1 MARNAFSKLFSRLRP
16 PDAYPGN
23 AVADA
28 ELLRR
33 YAEAR
38 DPAAFELLVWRHG
51 PLVLGTC
58 RRVTR
63 HEADAEDAFQATF
76 LVLARKAGGVRQSLP
91 GWLHRTARRAALRAA
106 GRRRVGTL
114 TTDVPATTR
123 SGLDA
128 DELALL
134 DAAVDGLGERHRR
147 VVVLCYLQGHTAED
161 AAAILGVPRGTVLSR
176 LATARGRLA
185 ETLTRRGVTLPAA
198 LVTATMSFD
207 RVAACVELT
216 LNPRVA
222 APAAAIAQGVL
233 TMMLRHQL
241 AVTALALTLVGVTGT
256 GVALMPRPGGT
267 GPPVPAAAAAKK
279 DDPAAPPAGGL
290 KPAKEDEAAKLART
304 IDDLYENINARESIL
319 ETRLSE
325 LRKVRPRASRAEI
338 QAKEVLY
345 SMIEQTI
352 FKSEVEQRRAELMLP
367 FLSKQLEQQRKATI
381 TDMQLLQRAGQYG
394 NFNLRKLAGDLRTA
408 YQMGSDGLSREYLE
422 MSVEA
427 NASRQEEFANAKA
440 FYLDEAKKQIND
452 INVWFQDV
460 NLMSTQSQIKKIE
473 DSIKSEAETI
483 AIYREKREK
492 LARELAEQESFHSE
506 RIEFSSQRSQIAIL
520 KAKRNELLAQQLGV
534 RVPASNSDELL
545 RQVLAEMIELRAEVK
560 RLRDG
565 K

>member
-28 ELLRR
+28 DLLRR

-91 GWLHRTARRAALRAA
+91 GWLHRTARRASLRAA
-106 GRRRVGTL
+106 GHRRVGTL
-114 TTDVPATTR
+114 TTDVPATTQP
-123 SGLDA
+123 GLDA

-161 AAAILGVPRGTVLSR
+161 AAAILGVPRGIVLSR

-185 ETLTRRGVTLPAA
+185 DTLTRRGVTLPAA

-207 RVAACVELT
+207 RVTACVELT

-233 TMMLRHQL
+233 TMMFRHQL
-241 AVTALALTLVGVTGT
+241 AVTAAALTLVGVGVTGT
-256 GVALMPRPGGT
+256 GVALMPQAGGN
-267 GPPVPAAAAAKK
+267 GPPVPAATAAKK
-279 DDPAAPPAGGL
+279 DDPSVKMVAVTTQIVTTERKLADAVEQWKQTQPKVPAG
-290 KPAKEDEAAKLART
+290 
-304 IDDLYENINARESIL
+304 
-319 ETRLSE
+319 E
-325 LRKVRPRASRAEI
+325 LRAKAELLS
-338 QAKEVLY
+338 A
-345 SMIEQTI
+345 IELLI
-352 FKSEVEQRRAELMLP
+352 FKSELSIEMNRALITRLNVQIEEAVKSPIHQGVLISLAGEFGSPGLIESGKKLNQQQREAHDAR
-367 FLSKQLEQQRKATI
+367 SKFTVKDYQKRIDLDKVTEKLTDDFLEQCKQEGVSSSKELAAITLEHRRSLRIPLEDDLYKATAVI
-381 TDMQLLQRAGQYG
+381 ESEQGTVDIY
-394 NFNLRKLAGDLRTA
+394 RKKRIELANELA
-408 YQMGSDGLSREYLE
+408 KLE
-422 MSVEA
+422 AVPAEPVA
-427 NASRQEEFANAKA
+427 VVALRQELATLTANR
-440 FYLDEAKKQIND
+440 
-452 INVWFQDV
+452 DV
-460 NLMSTQSQIKKIE
+460 
-473 DSIKSEAETI
+473 
-483 AIYREKREK
+483 
-492 LARELAEQESFHSE
+492 
-506 RIEFSSQRSQIAIL
+506 L
-520 KAKRNELLAQQLGV
+520 KAQHPEAFDPATRSAVAMEKVLLEL
-534 RVPASNSDELL
+534 
-545 RQVLAEMIELRAEVK
+545 IELRAEVK